1 MIYDQVAI
9 ANLKLQTALQEYEL
23 NKPMFPEPALP
34 QHSYS
39 YNDHFYFNRQR
50 NSVPSSSY
58 SSWPPDPKTLSCCV
72 LQNYRPSEECYCCG
86 NSMTDLEESN
96 YVFQQVL
103 PFEQRVLETGRR
115 CCGGGY

>member
-23 NKPMFPEPALP
+23 NKPMFLEPALP

-39 YNDHFYFNRQR
+39 YDDYFYFNRQR
-50 NSVPSSSY
+50 NSEPAPSY
-58 SSWPPDPKTLSCCV
+58 SWPPDPKTLSYCM
-72 LQNYRPSEECYCCG
+72 LQNYRPSEAAYCCG
-86 NSMTDLEESN
+86 NSTTALEESN

>member
-9 ANLKLQTALQEYEL
+9 ANLKLQSALKEYEL
-23 NKPMFPEPALP
+23 NKPMFPESALP

-39 YNDHFYFNRQR
+39 YDDYFYFNRQR
-50 NSVPSSSY
+50 NSEPAPSY
-58 SSWPPDPKTLSCCV
+58 SWPPDPKTLSCCM
-72 LQNYRPSEECYCCG
+72 LQNYRPSEAAYCCG

-115 CCGGGY
+115 CCGGGGY

>member
-23 NKPMFPEPALP
+23 NKPMFPEPALS
-34 QHSYS
+34 HSRS
-39 YNDHFYFNRQR
+39 YDDHYYFNRQR
-50 NSVPSSSY
+50 NSEPAPSY
-58 SSWPPDPKTLSCCV
+58 SWPPDPKTLSCCM

-86 NSMTDLEESN
+86 NSTTDLEESN